1 MAPSTLAAANATI
14 IPVPSLSTP
23 GDKSWK
29 NELESI
35 YNKIELSFVSFVEA
49 FFLNSLW
56 KILQQ
61 SQPDILHL
69 NYTKC

>member
-1 MAPSTLAAANATI
+1 MAPSSLAAANATI

-35 YNKIELSFVSFVEA
+35 YNKVKLGLSVLLKPFSLTVSGGEDNHNQTFYI
-49 FFLNSLW
+49 LN
-56 KILQQ
+56 
-61 SQPDILHL
+61 
-69 NYTKC
+69 

>member
-1 MAPSTLAAANATI
+1 MAPSSLAAANATI

-35 YNKIELSFVSFVEA
+35 YNKIKLGLSVLLKPFSLTVSGRFCDNHNQT
-49 FFLNSLW
+49 FY
-56 KILQQ
+56 I
-61 SQPDILHL
+61 L